1 MTELLLLSMIL
12 NHPEFE
18 SSKQIPI
25 KIDSAIT
32 GRVCMTSYLHGL
44 YVIKQIMG
52 ESCKTYL
59 EIGTLFGGSIAMLMQ
74 SEYETLFIGIDL
86 FNYYGRDTDPNTG
99 IEVSMLTADNN
110 ISNNNPNG
118 YRWRLFKGDSHLA
131 RNIEYIKLLYPPLD
145 LLFIDGDHS
154 KKGVIADFNNYSPLV
169 SKGGVIVFDNY
180 GDPNWQGVKKAVDKL
195 DLSTWH
201 KVGQYGYSYIIQRVL

>member
-12 NHPEFE
+12 THPEFE

-44 YVIKQIMG
+44 YIIKQIMG

-74 SEYETLFIGIDL
+74 SDYETTFVGIDL
-86 FNYYGRDTDPNTG
+86 FRYYGLDIDPNTG
-99 IEVSMLTADNN
+99 VEVSKDTAGMN
-110 ISNNNPNG
+110 IHKHNIYDDS
-118 YRWRLFKGDSHLA
+118 YYLIEGDSHDPSFIRLA
-131 RNIEYIKLLYPPLD
+131 KALLPKVD

-180 GDPNWQGVKKAVDKL
+180 GDPNWKGVKKAVDKL

>member
-12 NHPEFE
+12 THPEFE

-59 EIGTLFGGSIAMLMQ
+59 EIGTLFGGSMAMLMQ
-74 SEYETLFIGIDL
+74 SEYDTDFVGIDL
-86 FNYYGRDTDPNTG
+86 FNYYGDEIDPNTG
-99 IEVSMLTADNN
+99 IEVSKKTTGMN
-110 ISNNNPNG
+110 IYKHNIHDHDYYLVEGNSRDSLIVGRIKALLPNV
-118 YRWRLFKGDSHLA
+118 
-131 RNIEYIKLLYPPLD
+131 D

-169 SKGGVIVFDNY
+169 SKGCVIVFDNY
-180 GDPNWQGVKKAVDKL
+180 GDPNWKGVKKAVDKL
-195 DLSTWH
+195 DLSAWH